1 VVAALNAASAASR
14 DVVVLRVLS
23 EDILFLALWLH
34 FLKAKG
40 GGHTIRTAT
49 GTPNGDDTRRAYR
62 SDFDLFQAWRDHKAV
77 AALPAEPA
85 TVAAFLAFEADRG
98 GEVIHDNPARRAML
112 NYFAIMPAPACFNLF
127 G

>member
-1 VVAALNAASAASR
+1 LALGTVGRFGGSSTGFVVAALNAASAASR

-49 GTPNGDDTRRAYR
+49 GTPNADDTRRAYR

-98 GEVIHDNPARRAML
+98 V
-112 NYFAIMPAPACFNLF
+112 
-127 G
+127 